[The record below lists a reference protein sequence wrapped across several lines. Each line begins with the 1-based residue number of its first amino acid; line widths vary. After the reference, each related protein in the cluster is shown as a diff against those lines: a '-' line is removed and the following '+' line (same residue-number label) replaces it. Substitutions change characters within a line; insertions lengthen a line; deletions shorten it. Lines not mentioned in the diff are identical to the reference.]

1 MFREPKEP
9 TGDLGRLSGCE
20 LVARRFAS
28 QGGAILTYGSL
39 VGGPDGAVV
48 VLSFV
53 LVVVVVT
60 TAAFA
65 RTIKETASLDT
76 SY

>member
-1 MFREPKEP
+1 MTLDGSPGATWSRDALRRRGWVQPLPKDP
-9 TGDLGRLSGCE
+9 P
-20 LVARRFAS
+20 
-28 QGGAILTYGSL
+28 
-39 VGGPDGAVV
+39 VGGPDRAVV

-53 LVVVVVT
+53 LVVFVVT
-60 TAAFA
+60 TAAVG

>member
-1 MFREPKEP
+1 MR
-9 TGDLGRLSGCE
+9 LGRETPC
-20 LVARRFAS
+20 VA
-28 QGGAILTYGSL
+28 GGVQPLPKDPLYGD
-39 VGGPDGAVV
+39 PDRAVV

-53 LVVVVVT
+53 LVAVVVT
-60 TAAFA
+60 TAVFA